1 MQVKVFEAKD
11 MATGLKMVK
20 EALGPDALIL
30 STRTIRSSGKFGMI
44 GKPMMEITAAVDNTW
59 QEPATAPEPARH
71 SSRRPVADQPPE
83 PIERQ
88 RDISYEEIW
97 ARNEPESTGGS
108 IVFSP

>member
-30 STRTIRSSGKFGMI
+30 STRTIRNGKFGVI

-59 QEPATAPEPARH
+59 KEPPLRQQQRHPSRTMEAPAI
-71 SSRRPVADQPPE
+71 SSRQA
-83 PIERQ
+83 
-88 RDISYEEIW
+88 DISSCLDSW
-97 ARNEPESTGGS
+97 
-108 IVFSP
+108 